1 MLNKKHLSTT
11 DTEGKST
18 LNCYSRGH
26 LFYVQPTGIIR
37 YWQPLYKSESTSQ
50 VAVTTIK
57 FCVLFVKTLYITVLS
72 SIFLFYD
79 NMCNL
84 ERMKLWTSDK
94 RKLTSQARLGISIF
108 NRVNKGVDALHI
120 KNHVRHTCRNEY
132 PKVIEKLRET
142 FKNPNTEAAE
152 QTFIWLGKYK
162 KILNT
167 MDKRKHHF
175 FTLPCQRKKR
185 IHKILFR
192 ELHYTMST

>member
-1 MLNKKHLSTT
+1 M
-11 DTEGKST
+11 
-18 LNCYSRGH
+18 
-26 LFYVQPTGIIR
+26 
-37 YWQPLYKSESTSQ
+37 
-50 VAVTTIK
+50 
-57 FCVLFVKTLYITVLS
+57 LS

-84 ERMKLWTSDK
+84 ERLKLWSSDK
-94 RKLTSQARLGISIF
+94 RKLTSEARLGISIF
-108 NRVNKGVDALHI
+108 NRINKGVDALHI

-167 MDKRKHHF
+167 MDKHKHHF
-175 FTLPCQRKKR
+175 FYTALSKKETNTR
-185 IHKILFR
+185 NIVWR
-192 ELHYTMST
+192 TGLHHVYLKVQKTGSW

>member
-57 FCVLFVKTLYITVLS
+57 FCVLFVKTLCITVLS
-72 SIFLFYD
+72 NIFLFYD

-84 ERMKLWTSDK
+84 ERMKLWTSGWNFGQAIK
-94 RKLTSQARLGISIF
+94 ENWLRKQDLEYQYLTGSTRVLMPYTSKTTWDIHAETNIQKWSKNYGKPLKTQTQRPQNRLLYG
-108 NRVNKGVDALHI
+108 
-120 KNHVRHTCRNEY
+120 
-132 PKVIEKLRET
+132 
-142 FKNPNTEAAE
+142 
-152 QTFIWLGKYK
+152 
-162 KILNT
+162 
-167 MDKRKHHF
+167 
-175 FTLPCQRKKR
+175 
-185 IHKILFR
+185 
-192 ELHYTMST
+192 

>member
-11 DTEGKST
+11 DTEGK
-18 LNCYSRGH
+18 NCYSRGH
-26 LFYVQPTGIIR
+26 LFYVQPTEIIR

-84 ERMKLWTSDK
+84 ERLKLWSSDK
-94 RKLTSQARLGISIF
+94 RKLTSEARLGISIF
-108 NRVNKGVDALHI
+108 NRINKGVDALHI

-132 PKVIEKLRET
+132 PKVIENCGKLLKT
-142 FKNPNTEAAE
+142 
-152 QTFIWLGKYK
+152 QT
-162 KILNT
+162 
-167 MDKRKHHF
+167 
-175 FTLPCQRKKR
+175 QRPQNR
-185 IHKILFR
+185 L
-192 ELHYTMST
+192 LYG